1 MRVFS
6 QRSPHETIRL
16 LEQVLL
22 DIRFPDERLLESLR
36 GSARYQSFLNVGTP
50 VDVNIVCNLPKQK
63 QKFLTI
69 LKYHALLRKEDK
81 SSAVVLLQIDSLLN
95 PEYDQ
100 QRMIPCLFS
109 TLNEARLFILES
121 NYFSDE
127 SLLSYV
133 SEEYLEEFKKIDIRY
148 SVKYKH
154 DRPLKVP
161 QRKRGYNDKGN
172 LPDPRQSILGKN
184 YPEPLDPKDLE
195 SYWRK
200 LEKITS
206 YQDTISF
213 IRGSLY

>member
-6 QRSPHETIRL
+6 RRSPHETIRL

-50 VDVNIVCNLPKQK
+50 VDVNIVCNLPKGK

-133 SEEYLEEFKKIDIRY
+133 KEDYLEEFKKIVIRY

-195 SYWRK
+195 SYWSK
-200 LEKITS
+200 LEKISS
-206 YQDTISF
+206 YEDTISF
-213 IRGSLY
+213 IRGFMY